1 MKIAVFIIR
10 SLFALCLLAYGI
22 NFFYPIKY
30 LPPIPVD
37 TQASHQLQQRLL
49 KTGYF
54 FQMVYGIT
62 IACGFFTLINRFTP
76 LFLLIFLPIS
86 INILLFNIY
95 LDPGNWDIPTYVL
108 AGNLLLMLIYRNAYS
123 HLFYARANFMKFS
136 LNINFVD

>member
-1 MKIAVFIIR
+1 MKVIVFIIR

-22 NFFYPIKY
+22 NFFYHLKY
-30 LPPIPVD
+30 LPPVPLD
-37 TQASHQLQQRLL
+37 TKASNDLQHQLL

-62 IACGFFTLINRFTP
+62 IGCGFFLLINRFTP

-86 INILLFNIY
+86 INIFLLNFF

-108 AGNLLLMLIYRNAYS
+108 AANLLLMLIYRKAYN
-123 HLFYARANFMKFS
+123 HLFYAKASFVNFH
-136 LNINFVD
+136 LLINFVD